1 MKPGFWEKSEIF
13 LRRLEMQMFSV
24 TPQILFYVILFLIF
38 NYIQPNSI
46 WTFFEFAHLKKKKKK
61 PQPVLSCFWV
71 WSSSLSVTWFIKM
84 LLKQT

>member
-46 WTFFEFAHLKKKKKK
+46 WTFFEFAHLKKKKKHTHN
-61 PQPVLSCFWV
+61 LCWV
-71 WSSSLSVTWFIKM
+71 VSEYDLPHCLWLG
-84 LLKQT
+84 LLKCF

>member
-46 WTFFEFAHLKKKKKK
+46 WTFFEFAHLKKKK
-61 PQPVLSCFWV
+61 QTTTCAELFLSMIFLTVCDLV
-71 WSSSLSVTWFIKM
+71 Y
-84 LLKQT
+84 

>member
-61 PQPVLSCFWV
+61 HHNLCWV
-71 WSSSLSVTWFIKM
+71 VSEYDLPHCLWLG
-84 LLKQT
+84 LLKCF

>member
-61 PQPVLSCFWV
+61 HTTCAELFLSMIVLTVCDLV
-71 WSSSLSVTWFIKM
+71 Y
-84 LLKQT
+84 